1 MRIVNVHNVYNSG
14 SNLNIRDI
22 QTLVKLN
29 EALRAQ
35 EKHIVVGDFNLH
47 HSM

>member
-1 MRIVNVHNVYNSG
+1 MCIVNVHNVYNSE
-14 SNLNIRDI
+14 SNLNIRDT

-29 EALRAQ
+29 ETLRAQ
-35 EKHIVVGDFNLH
+35 EKHIVVDDFNLH